1 MSMIFRHVYAFV
13 GHAQLISTLLRYGV
27 PIDSKNSLGETAL
40 HLAAYSGKLLITEQ
54 LIDKGANIDA
64 VNNDNETPLFYAA
77 RCKMYHW
84 SSFYFILTHP
94 SYYSSSS

>member
-1 MSMIFRHVYAFV
+1 MLIIFSRLCSIV
-13 GHAQLISTLLRYGV
+13 GHAHLIATLLRYGV

-77 RCKMYHW
+77 RCKMYHF
-84 SSFYFILTHP
+84 SSYYFILTHP